1 MASLSGALAIATRA
15 LLNSNA
21 GIDITSNNV
30 ANANVEGYSRQ
41 RPVFEESPPIQYGGL
56 EFGNGANLTQVQSV
70 RDKLLEIRIQ
80 QETQQQA
87 DSGAYLGAMQQVQSL
102 FGNSQGGGLETAV
115 NGFFDSLTQLTSNP
129 SDPALR
135 QTVLT
140 AGQNVAAA
148 FNQLSSN
155 LSQAQTQLDQS
166 VSTATDNVN
175 QLTSE
180 IASLNP
186 QIEALQASGQN
197 AGTLE
202 DQRNELINKLSQ
214 LIDVHTIQSDNGF
227 TLTAA
232 NGAALV
238 VGNQSFAL
246 TVQRDPS
253 TAMLHVFSNGKDI
266 TSGIQAGQ
274 LHGLIQARDT
284 SIPSYQSQLN
294 NFAASLSNAVNSVHA
309 AGYDINGNAG
319 GNFFTPPPAGT
330 AGAAANM
337 QVAITDSS
345 QIAAS
350 SDGSVGSN
358 GNASALAAIRNQAL
372 VNGQTA
378 TQTISSIVFQVGND
392 VSQVSSRQ
400 DAQDLAL
407 QQLQSQRSAVS
418 GVSLDEEA
426 ANLVKYQNAFQ
437 AAARVIS
444 TIDLLMQTVINI
456 GAASTS

>member
-1 MASLSGALAIATRA
+1 
-15 LLNSNA
+15 
-21 GIDITSNNV
+21 
-30 ANANVEGYSRQ
+30 
-41 RPVFEESPPIQYGGL
+41 
-56 EFGNGANLTQVQSV
+56 
-70 RDKLLEIRIQ
+70 
-80 QETQQQA
+80 
-87 DSGAYLGAMQQVQSL
+87 
-102 FGNSQGGGLETAV
+102 
-115 NGFFDSLTQLTSNP
+115 
-129 SDPALR
+129 
-135 QTVLT
+135 
-140 AGQNVAAA
+140 
-148 FNQLSSN
+148 
-155 LSQAQTQLDQS
+155 
-166 VSTATDNVN
+166 
-175 QLTSE
+175 
-180 IASLNP
+180 
-186 QIEALQASGQN
+186 
-197 AGTLE
+197 
-202 DQRNELINKLSQ
+202 
-214 LIDVHTIQSDNGF
+214 
-227 TLTAA
+227 
-232 NGAALV
+232 
-238 VGNQSFAL
+238 
-246 TVQRDPS
+246 
-253 TAMLHVFSNGKDI
+253 VFSNGKDI

-400 DAQDLAL
+400 DAQNLAL
-407 QQLQSQRSAVS
+407 QQLQSLRSAVS